1 MPWGDLSRRPPGLG
15 LARLSEQ
22 PVAPRYSPWLT
33 GSLMDA
39 VSPGLPLCTG
49 FFFFFF
55 CTGFLE
61 QHLISNQAFI
71 SWAFKGPSLGGC
83 GA

>member
-1 MPWGDLSRRPPGLG
+1 MSAQGRQCPGVTSPAPPPGLG
-15 LARLSEQ
+15 LARFSEQ
-22 PVAPRYSPWLT
+22 PVAPRYSPWFA

-49 FFFFFF
+49 F
-55 CTGFLE
+55 LE

-71 SWAFKGPSLGGC
+71 SRAFKGPSLGGC

>member
-1 MPWGDLSRRPPGLG
+1 MSAQGRRCPGVTSPAPPTRPGPGLLLRAACG
-15 LARLSEQ
+15 PKVQ
-22 PVAPRYSPWLT
+22 PWFT
-33 GSLMDA
+33 GSLIDA
-39 VSPGLPLCTG
+39 VSPGLPL
-49 FFFFFF
+49 

-71 SWAFKGPSLGGC
+71 SRAFKGPSLGGC